1 MPHYPEQRYASR
13 LTIIRREVLLP
24 EESTGAVTVEE
35 GKRVD
40 IRDVVAQGVKPS
52 KRRILDV
59 KTFFGIRK
67 ASEAE
72 KLILV
77 EVGDV
82 VDDVQPLA
90 GKSATRG
97 KRLFSPVKGIISGID
112 NGRIILQEMP
122 EITDLEA
129 GVRGRVSQILPGRG
143 AIIETQGA
151 QIQGVW
157 GNDQRTIATL
167 RVEPDEGV
175 ENIYT
180 DQLDMKY
187 TGAMLVSRRPI
198 KALTISVMEEQD
210 FAGIIAPSMDYSLR
224 ETALKANGVIFLTEG
239 FGTAR
244 MSRAILNLLGEFE
257 GQQVTVDAYE
267 PRPWETRRPEIIV
280 NVAGTKGGE
289 APSRPNMML
298 ALRTGMTVRITRDPY
313 AGQTGRIVDLPKSPV
328 LLENGLRILSAQLEL
343 PGGETIYVPLQ
354 NLEVLGR

>member
-13 LTIIRREVLLP
+13 LTIIRREVTLP
-24 EESTGAVTVEE
+24 EEVSGAVTVQES
-35 GKRVD
+35 KRVD
-40 IRDVVAQGVKPS
+40 IRDVIAQGVKPS
-52 KRRILDV
+52 NHHILDV
-59 KTFFGIRK
+59 RTFFGLRK

-77 EVGDV
+77 NVGDV

-97 KRLFSPVKGIISGID
+97 KRLFSPVRGVVAGIQ

-122 EITDLEA
+122 EIIDLEA
-129 GVRGRVSQILPGRG
+129 GVRGRVSAVLPGRG
-143 AIIETQGA
+143 VVIETQGA

-167 RVEPDEGV
+167 RIEPDDGI

-187 TGAMLVSRRPI
+187 LGAIIVTRRPL
-198 KALTISVMEEQD
+198 KAMTISVMEEQG
-210 FAGIIAPSMDYSLR
+210 FAGIIAPSMDYALR
-224 ETALKANGVIFLTEG
+224 ETALNASGVILLTEG
-239 FGTAR
+239 FGAAR
-244 MSRAILNLLGEFE
+244 MNRTAFTILSEFE
-257 GQQVTVDAYE
+257 GQQVTLDAHQ
-267 PRPWETRRPEIIV
+267 PRGWDTRRPEVIV
-280 NVAGTKGGE
+280 NIAGTKATE
-289 APSRPNMML
+289 APSRPNIML
-298 ALRTGMTVRITRDPY
+298 ALRPGMTVRMTRDPY
-313 AGQTGRIVDLPKSPV
+313 MGQTARIIDLPKTPV

-343 PGGETIYVPLQ
+343 PGGETVYVPLA